1 MTEPR
6 LRAPI
11 HEQGQASGAPGE
23 ARGRTG
29 AARIRAASQPGHEG
43 SLISVVTPVFNG
55 EPYLRDCIESVL
67 AQTYTNWDYTIVN
80 NCSTDRTL
88 EIAREYAAKDR
99 RIRIHNNETFARQIE
114 NHNIAF
120 RQISP
125 ASKYCKVVAA
135 DDWLFPECLERMV
148 GLAEQNPGV
157 AIVGAYGLAGTRVVW
172 TGLPYPSS
180 VVARGRDACRMRL
193 LGGPYVFGTPS
204 SVLFRCD
211 IVRSR
216 HAFYNESNLHAD
228 SEACF
233 EFLGDHDFG
242 FVHQV
247 LTFVRVREDSLT
259 SYSSQFNT
267 YLPAVLH
274 ELVKYGQKYLSA
286 EELQRRI
293 AEHLRSYYDYLGE
306 QVYYEPGREFWSFH
320 RGKLAAAGHPLSARR
335 LAWSAFRCGLRL
347 ALTPKQTA
355 GGVLRRLRRLVS

>member
-1 MTEPR
+1 
-6 LRAPI
+6 LRKIFPDRTPLPER
-11 HEQGQASGAPGE
+11 HGE
-23 ARGRTG
+23 ARTPDVAIS
-29 AARIRAASQPGHEG
+29 AAESMALSQEP
-43 SLISVVTPVFNG
+43 LVSVVTPVFNG
-55 EPYLRDCIESVL
+55 ESYLRDCIESVIG
-67 AQTYTNWDYTIVN
+67 QTYANWDYTIVN

-99 RIRIHNNETFARQIE
+99 RIRIHNNETFVRQIE

-125 ASKYCKVVAA
+125 ASKYCKLIAA

-148 GLAEQNPGV
+148 GVAEDNPAV
-157 AIVGAYGLAGTRVVW
+157 AIVGAYGLAGTSVVW
-172 TGLPYPSS
+172 TGLPYPST
-180 VVARGRDACRMRL
+180 VVAQGRDACRMRL

-204 SVLFRCD
+204 SVLFRSD

-228 SEACF
+228 AEACV

-259 SYSSQFNT
+259 SRSSELNT
-267 YLPAVLH
+267 YLAGLLH
-274 ELVKYGQKYLSA
+274 ELVNYGRKYLST
-286 EELQRRI
+286 EELQLRI

-306 QVYYEPGREFWSFH
+306 QVYCERDREFWSFH

-335 LAWSAFRCGLRL
+335 LAWSVIRHGLGLAF
-347 ALTPKQTA
+347 TPKQTA
-355 GGVLRRLRRLVS
+355 GRVARRLRRLMS